1 MKKIALVFAMALG
14 LMAFKCERPPQ
25 PDPRSTCGPK
35 VPLSECIK

>member
-1 MKKIALVFAMALG
+1 MKHLAVLILVICV
-14 LMAFKCERPPQ
+14 MAFSCKGRDT